1 MSNALWYLALRS
13 AANALRRSVEAFRR
27 PSRLLGLI
35 VGVGYLVWLAR
46 QGGAG
51 AAPGTQH
58 AELLG
63 ALGLMILTGTAWV
76 LGSGGARSPSDATRA
91 LLLPAPLRDR
101 EHVALALLAG
111 QVVVLP
117 NVALWTLL
125 GSRGVPAVMVLQ
137 RAVALW
143 LLFTIIMC
151 HRALVSRVRGGV
163 REGPRWLRRTG
174 VVLGL
179 ALVASIPFV
188 LTGSFDLAAG
198 GLQQLAPRGVGAA
211 LLLPFELPVR
221 PLVAGTNDAWARAL
235 PGSVLLLLGHVAV
248 LLQLGPS
255 REPAWTGQ
263 RTVGPALPAPAQG
276 SADALAA
283 WKAVTAS
290 MRRADVVRAL
300 GAAVVSATALL
311 AVKAWGSRTAAE
323 FAGFLAL
330 TWAPI
335 VLLLAP
341 QFLRAGL
348 RRDAERVS
356 LLRTLP
362 VAGRSWVLGGAVAG
376 GIMSAVLAGGLMLVG
391 VAGAGTSEELGLPDG
406 ARPAALA
413 AATLL
418 IVPVAILAG
427 LIQDA
432 LFLFFPGPLSLGT
445 PQAGATRLGTTLVN
459 SVLSVALL
467 LLLLAPAVAV
477 ATMAWILIPGP
488 PAVRIV
494 MGAVLAAAVALGEIV
509 ALSRWL
515 GARFDGAG
523 AAA

>member
-1 MSNALWYLALRS
+1 MNDALWYLALRS
-13 AANALRRSVEAFRR
+13 AANAMRRSVEAFRR

-35 VGVGYLVWLAR
+35 VGVGYLIWLAR
-46 QGGAG
+46 HAGAG
-51 AAPGTQH
+51 AVPSTQQ

-63 ALGLMILTGTAWV
+63 ALGLIVLTGTAWV
-76 LGSGGARSPSDATRA
+76 LGSGGARSPSDASRA

-125 GSRGVPAVMVLQ
+125 SSRGVSVTTVLQ

-143 LLFTIIMC
+143 LLFTVIMC
-151 HRALVSRVRGGV
+151 HRAVVARVRGGT
-163 REGPRWLRRTG
+163 REGPRWLRRAG

-188 LTGSFDLAAG
+188 LTGSFDLTAG
-198 GLQQLAPRGVGAA
+198 GLQQLAPRGVGAV

-221 PLVAGTNDAWARAL
+221 PLVASTTDAWARAL
-235 PGSVLLLLGHVAV
+235 PASVLLLLGHVVV
-248 LLQLGPS
+248 LVWLGPS

-263 RTVGPALPAPAQG
+263 RTVGPALPTPARG
-276 SADALAA
+276 GADALAA

-290 MRRADVVRAL
+290 MRRADFARLLVAS
-300 GAAVVSATALL
+300 GVSAAALL

-335 VLLLAP
+335 VLLLGP

-348 RRDAERVS
+348 RRDAGRVS

-362 VAGRSWVLGGAVAG
+362 AAGRSWVLGGAVAG
-376 GIMSAVLAGGLMLVG
+376 GVLSAALAGGLLLVG
-391 VAGAGTSEELGLPDG
+391 VAGAGTSEELGLPEG
-406 ARPAALA
+406 ARLAALA
-413 AATLL
+413 AASLL
-418 IVPVAILAG
+418 IVPVAVLAA
-427 LIQDA
+427 LIQDG

-445 PQAGATRLGTTLVN
+445 AHAGATRLGTTLVN

-467 LLLLAPAVAV
+467 LILLAPALAI
-477 ATMAWILIPGP
+477 AGFAWVLAPGP
-488 PAVRIV
+488 SALRIV
-494 MGAVLAAAVALGEIV
+494 MSAVLAAAVAVGEIV

-523 AAA
+523 ATA

>member
-1 MSNALWYLALRS
+1 M
-13 AANALRRSVEAFRR
+13 RRSVETFRR
-27 PSRLLGLI
+27 PSRLGGLI

-46 QGGAG
+46 HAGAG
-51 AAPGTQH
+51 AAPGTQD

-76 LGSGGARSPSDATRA
+76 LGSGGAQSPSDAIRA

-101 EHVALALLAG
+101 DHVALTLLAG

-125 GSRGVPAVMVLQ
+125 GSRGVPAVTLLQ
-137 RAVALW
+137 RAMALW
-143 LLFTIIMC
+143 VLFTIIMC

-163 REGPRWLRRTG
+163 REGPRWLRRAG

-179 ALVASIPFV
+179 ALVACIPFV

-198 GLQQLAPRGVGAA
+198 GLQQLAPRGAGAV

-221 PLVAGTNDAWARAL
+221 PLIASTTDAWSRAL
-235 PGSVLLLLGHVAV
+235 PGSALLLLAHVAV
-248 LLQLGPS
+248 LLRLGPS

-263 RTVGPALPAPAQG
+263 RTVGPALPAPVRG
-276 SADALAA
+276 GADALAA
-283 WKAVTAS
+283 WKAVTAR
-290 MRRADVVRAL
+290 MRRADLVRVLVASGV
-300 GAAVVSATALL
+300 GAAALL
-311 AVKAWGSRTAAE
+311 AVKTWGSRTAAE

-330 TWAPI
+330 TWSPI

-348 RRDAERVS
+348 RRDAGRVS

-362 VAGRSWVLGGAVAG
+362 APGRSWVLGGAAAG
-376 GIMSAVLAGGLMLVG
+376 GVLSAVLAGGLLLVG
-391 VAGAGTSEELGLPDG
+391 VAGAGTSEELGLPGG

-413 AATLL
+413 AAMLL
-418 IVPVAILAG
+418 LVPVAMLAA
-427 LIQDA
+427 LIQDG

-467 LLLLAPAVAV
+467 LLLLAPAVALAV
-477 ATMAWILIPGP
+477 SVWVLV
-488 PAVRIV
+488 PASPAIRIV
-494 MGAVLAAAVALGEIV
+494 MGAALAATMALGEIV

-515 GARFDGAG
+515 GARFEGAG
-523 AAA
+523 AA